1 MKVASLADV
10 RNHFSEYLD
19 ISQKEPVFVTRN
31 GRITAVLEHMSDVEM
46 EDYLLERSRKFRKAL
61 DSSRTTRG
69 SMSMETYRKSRK
81 V

>member
-10 RNHFSEYLD
+10 RNNFSEYLQ

-46 EDYLLERSRKFRKAL
+46 EDYLLERNRKFRKSL
-61 DSSRTTRG
+61 DSSRQARG
-69 SMSMETYRKSRK
+69 GMSLEAYRKSRK

>member
-10 RNHFSEYLD
+10 RNNFSTYLE

-46 EDYLLERSRKFRKAL
+46 EDYLLERNRKFRKSL
-61 DSSRTTRG
+61 DSSRKASG
-69 SMSMETYRKSRK
+69 GVSLEAYRKSRK